1 MFTEKELKEIA
12 AAHEAVYEAI
22 RPNIHSHRS
31 DGFADRRTALDAATH
46 IVAAKIIAQAQA
58 QIHRHRNEE
67 PTQMKE
73 IPSDL

>member
-31 DGFADRRTALDAATH
+31 DGFADRRTALDAATQ
-46 IVAAKIIAQAQA
+46 IVCAKIIANGKVESKYTDTGMRSP
-58 QIHRHRNEE
+58 H
-67 PTQMKE
+67 K
-73 IPSDL
+73 